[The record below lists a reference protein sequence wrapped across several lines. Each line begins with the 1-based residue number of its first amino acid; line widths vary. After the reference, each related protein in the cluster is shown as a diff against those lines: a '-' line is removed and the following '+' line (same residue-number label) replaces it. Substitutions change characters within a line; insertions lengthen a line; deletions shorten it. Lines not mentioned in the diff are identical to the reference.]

1 MKKMINIYK
10 KDNKIDHNKFTISL
24 IIPCRN
30 EEKFIGGCLNSII
43 ANDYPK
49 DKLEILVID
58 GLSEDRTR
66 EIVKRYIGQYSYIK
80 LLNNSKKYTPYAF
93 NIGIKYSKADIIMIM
108 GAHATYENDYISKC
122 IKYLYEYNA
131 DNTGGVWKIVPRS
144 NTIVGKSIALALSNF
159 FGGGNAYY
167 RTGNFKEPKWVDT
180 VFGGCYKREIFEKI
194 GYFNENLIR
203 TQDLEFNL
211 RLRKSGGRILLC
223 PDIVAYYIIR
233 SDIRSF
239 CRYNFINSFWVTYP
253 RRFLPYMPVSWR
265 HLVPLLFVISL
276 TLALLLS
283 LLSSFFFWLFLSIAG
298 VYLLSNLIFSFMIAF
313 REKNIGYMFVV
324 PVLFALLHV
333 GYGLGSLWGLIKS
346 YQKEVV

>member
-1 MKKMINIYK
+1 MIIIHKNIN
-10 KDNKIDHNKFTISL
+10 KDNYNKLKVSI

-30 EEKFIGGCLNSII
+30 EEKYIGKCLDSLID
-43 ANDYPK
+43 NDYPK
-49 DKLEILVID
+49 NLIEILVID
-58 GLSEDRTR
+58 GISDDKTR
-66 EIVKRYIGQYSYIK
+66 EVLKKYFIRYPFIK
-80 LLNNSKKYTPYAF
+80 LLDNPKKITPCAL
-93 NIGIKYSKADIIMIM
+93 NIGIKSANGDIIIRMD
-108 GAHATYENDYISKC
+108 AHATYSNNYISKC
-122 IKYLYEYNA
+122 VKYLCECKA
-131 DNTGGVWKIVPRS
+131 DNVGGVWKIIPRS

-159 FGGGNAYY
+159 FGGGNAHYKV
-167 RTGNFKEPKWVDT
+167 GNFKEPKWVDT

-223 PDIVAYYIIR
+223 PDIVAYYFVR

-253 RRFLPYMPVSWR
+253 RRFLLYMPVSWR

-283 LLSSFFFWLFLSIAG
+283 LLSSFFLWLFLSIAG

-324 PVLFALLHV
+324 PVLFAMLHV
-333 GYGLGSLWGLIKS
+333 GYGLGSLWGLIRS
-346 YQKEVV
+346 YQKEAV

>member
-1 MKKMINIYK
+1 MLKTTKGKKN
-10 KDNKIDHNKFTISL
+10 NKLKVSI

-30 EEKFIGGCLNSII
+30 EEKFIGGCLDSII
-43 ANDYPK
+43 ANDYPE

-66 EIVKRYIGQYSYIK
+66 EIIKRYIEQYPYIK
-80 LLNNSKKYTPYAF
+80 LLNNSKKYTPFAF
-93 NIGIKYSKADIIMIM
+93 NIGIKQAKGEAIMLM
-108 GAHATYENDYISKC
+108 GGHATYSRDYISKS
-122 IKYLYEYNA
+122 IKYLKEYEA
-131 DNTGGVWKIVPRS
+131 DNVGGVVKIIS
-144 NTIVGKSIALALSNF
+144 KDNTLIAKAIVLASSSF
-159 FGGGNAYY
+159 FGAGNAYY
-167 RTGNFKEPKWVDT
+167 KTRNLKGAKFVET

-223 PDIVAYYIIR
+223 PDIVAYYFIR

-324 PVLFALLHV
+324 PVLFVLLHV
-333 GYGLGSLWGLIKS
+333 GYGLGSLWGLIRS
-346 YQKEVV
+346 CQKEAV

>member
-1 MKKMINIYK
+1 MGKKIKNNLPCVSI
-10 KDNKIDHNKFTISL
+10 

-30 EEKFIGGCLNSII
+30 EEKYISKCLDSLID
-43 ANDYPK
+43 NDYPK
-49 DKLEILVID
+49 NLIEIFVID
-58 GLSEDRTR
+58 GMSDDKTR
-66 EIVKRYIGQYSYIK
+66 EILKKYSIRYSFIK
-80 LLNNSKKYTPYAF
+80 LLDNPKKITPCAL
-93 NIGIKYSKADIIMIM
+93 NIGIKSANGDIIIRMD
-108 GAHATYENDYISKC
+108 AHATYSNNYISKC
-122 IKYLYEYNA
+122 VKYLYECNA
-131 DNTGGVWKIVPRS
+131 DNVGGVWKIIPRS

-159 FGGGNAYY
+159 FGGGNAHYKVA
-167 RTGNFKEPKWVDT
+167 NFKEPKWVDT

-203 TQDLEFNL
+203 TQDLEFNF

-223 PDIVAYYIIR
+223 PDIVAYYFIR

-283 LLSSFFFWLFLSIAG
+283 LLSSFFFWLFLSIVG
-298 VYLLSNLIFSFMIAF
+298 VYLLSNLIFSFIIAF

-333 GYGLGSLWGLIKS
+333 GYGLGSLWGLIRS
-346 YQKEVV
+346 CQKEAI